1 MGEIQVSIIIPVY
14 NAEQYLAECLE
25 SVLNQTLLEIE
36 VICVDDGSTDGS
48 SDILRQYADADR
60 RIRCIRQEN
69 QGAGAA
75 RNLGMTR
82 ANGAY
87 LAFLDADDL
96 YYPNALETAYRRARQ
111 LQADILIFEAEYF
124 RAQDAVVFTE
134 RANTKLYS
142 GRQVFSSKDIP
153 QVIFQMTSCNTWNKL
168 YRREF
173 VNGAQLT
180 YQEIKTAND
189 LCFVYAAIACAERIA
204 VLEMP
209 LVRHRV
215 LSRGNLQSIKRR
227 TPLNFIAALVEL
239 KENLQSRGMWTQLQ
253 RSYLNCALFH
263 CAFNYQTVGA
273 YGKRRIVDR
282 GPELCK
288 LLEFTQ
294 HDRNYYYSLK
304 DYDLVCGLLYLEK
317 GISDGRDS
325 VKTLRQRIKNI
336 FKHIL
341 PPPVNTFNREIS
353 RLRQDM
359 LELNTCVEGQQK
371 RHQEYSEKLLEALL
385 ERMTGLESAQ
395 IEIMGQINALKT
407 GPVEVIEKVAHVEN
421 QVGKIMHALS
431 EHHQALSSLIEE
443 TGLQQEQLLESVER
457 VRQKTVESTRY
468 ASEAVWAEIFN
479 NTISSSTWL
488 TNKSFSPGRWAVG
501 YQALYV
507 IYRVLNETRPRRILE
522 LGLGQSTRMISQ
534 YAASCE
540 AVEHIIVEHD
550 QEWIDFFKN
559 DFQLSPQSRIM
570 QMEREM
576 VSYKEAEAVRVFRG
590 FQEAFTGQKF
600 DFIFID
606 APLGSDMKQYAR
618 IDVLQILPL
627 CLSNDFILMIDDAER
642 SGEAH
647 TAAEIESRLSECNV
661 KYKKGRYRG
670 KKDCVLICSEKVR
683 FLISL

>member
-1 MGEIQVSIIIPVY
+1 MGEIQVSIVIPVY
-14 NAEQYLAECLE
+14 NAERYLAECLD
-25 SVLNQTLLEIE
+25 SVLNQTLSEIE
-36 VICVDDGSTDGS
+36 IICVDDGSTDGS

-142 GRQVFSSKDIP
+142 GRQVFSTKDIP

-239 KENLQSRGMWTQLQ
+239 KESLQSRGMWTQLQ

-288 LLEFTQ
+288 LLELTQ

-385 ERMTGLESAQ
+385 ERMTGLESEQ

-421 QVGKIMHALS
+421 QAGKIMRALS

-507 IYRVLNETRPRRILE
+507 IYRVLNEARPRRILE

-534 YAASCE
+534 YAAACE

-576 VSYKEAEAVRVFRG
+576 VPYKEAEAVRVFRG

-618 IDVLQILPL
+618 IDVLQILPR

-670 KKDCVLICSEKVR
+670 KKDCVLICSEKMG
-683 FLISL
+683 FLASL

>member
-1 MGEIQVSIIIPVY
+1 MGEIQVSIVIPVY
-14 NAEQYLAECLE
+14 NAERYLAECLD
-25 SVLNQTLLEIE
+25 SVLNQTLSEIE
-36 VICVDDGSTDGS
+36 IICVDDGSTDGS

-124 RAQDAVVFTE
+124 RAQDAVVFRE

-239 KENLQSRGMWTQLQ
+239 KECLQSRGMWTQLQ

-288 LLEFTQ
+288 LLELTQ

-385 ERMTGLESAQ
+385 ERMTGLESEQ

-421 QVGKIMHALS
+421 QAGKIMRALS

-507 IYRVLNETRPRRILE
+507 IYRVLNEARPRRILE

-534 YAASCE
+534 YAAACE

-670 KKDCVLICSEKVR
+670 KKDCVLICSEKMG
-683 FLISL
+683 FLASL